1 MSVDLAGQS
10 ALVTGAGTGIGR
22 GIALKLAQYGAR
34 VAVHYSSSVDGAQE
48 TAQLIQSMGGRAII
62 VRADLARTPEG
73 IVMVEQVIDEFGRLD
88 ILVNNAAVSTEK
100 NFFDVTEEI
109 WDQTLDLNLKSSYF
123 CAQSAARQMSRQG
136 GGKIIFIGSIH
147 GTLTSTTFG
156 PYAAS
161 KGGINMITRQLALE
175 LAPLKINVNCVA
187 PGVIEVERYYKQFP
201 WYNREETARNVPW
214 GRVGF
219 PEDVA
224 NLVAVL
230 ASDEADFIT
239 GQIIYVDG
247 GQTAKLA
254 LYRPD
259 LQEAEQ

>member
-1 MSVDLAGQS
+1 MSVDLAGQA

-22 GIALKLAQYGAR
+22 GIALKLAQCGAQ
-34 VAVHYSSSVDGAQE
+34 VAVHYSSSADGAQE
-48 TAQLIQSMGGRAII
+48 TARLIQAIGGRACL
-62 VRADLARTPEG
+62 VQADLTRTAEG
-73 IVMVEQVIDEFGRLD
+73 IAMVEQVIDELGRLD
-88 ILVNNAAVSTEK
+88 ILINNAAISTEK
-100 NFFDVTEEI
+100 SFFDMTEDV
-109 WDQTLDLNLKSSYF
+109 WDQTLDLNLKSAYF
-123 CAQSAARQMSRQG
+123 CAQRAARQMSTQG
-136 GGKIIFIGSIH
+136 SGKIIFIGSIH
-147 GTLTSTTFG
+147 GTLTSPTFG

-161 KGGINMITRQLALE
+161 KGGINMLTRQLALE

-224 NLVAVL
+224 NLVAFL
-230 ASDEADFIT
+230 ASGEADFIT

-259 LQEAEQ
+259 LEEAEQ